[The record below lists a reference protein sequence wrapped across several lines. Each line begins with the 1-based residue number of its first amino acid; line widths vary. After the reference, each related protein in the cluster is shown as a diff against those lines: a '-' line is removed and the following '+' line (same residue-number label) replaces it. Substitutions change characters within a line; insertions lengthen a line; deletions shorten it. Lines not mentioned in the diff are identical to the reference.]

1 MPASMIVGR
10 GEVKAMATKQ
20 KESQTITKE
29 LAYLLSRLCTVEA
42 TTMRVRL
49 SRLVG
54 RCGVTAFRFL
64 SLSLLLS
71 PHSGSILDP
80 WTACNIN
87 YARIRIARGEKK
99 VLGCASTRGT
109 LRIFHTYTQR
119 PQREI
124 PHLRKCPY
132 KEGVGNAH
140 CEN

>member
-54 RCGVTAFRFL
+54 RCDVTAFRFL

-99 VLGCASTRGT
+99 SAWVRVDTRYVTHFSHIHATTTKGDSP
-109 LRIFHTYTQR
+109 L
-119 PQREI
+119 
-124 PHLRKCPY
+124 
-132 KEGVGNAH
+132 KEMSI
-140 CEN
+140 